1 MCVVVIVE
9 KICSVFFGSPEGRK
23 QISTGKVVYILI
35 VRPNKND
42 KTSAKRREEKR
53 GEEKRRE
60 EKCKASIKKKIRSRI
75 TEMNHEL
82 NICYAK
88 KCIKIP
94 RPAFIQ
100 IYARRII
107 L

>member
-1 MCVVVIVE
+1 MT
-9 KICSVFFGSPEGRK
+9 KLPQR
-23 QISTGKVVYILI
+23 
-35 VRPNKND
+35 
-42 KTSAKRREEKR
+42 AEKR

-60 EKCKASIKKKIRSRI
+60 EKGKAGIKKKIRSRI